1 MNGSHSK
8 FYVSIDIDMP
18 YLSKTH
24 LPYFIL
30 APVMSFVFNIV
41 PLLLLCLYPC
51 RCFQTCL
58 NRTGLQHHALYTF
71 MDAFQGLYKHKP
83 HDLRYFSALSLLAQ
97 IINLGLFS
105 TFRDYHPSTCYMVI
119 ANIVLLGIAR
129 PYRNKW
135 HNVIN
140 IALFTSM
147 LIILSQHPWK
157 QYIST
162 AFYFQIFFIL

>member
-8 FYVSIDIDMP
+8 LYVSIDTDMP
-18 YLSKTH
+18 YLSKAH

-30 APVMSFVFNIV
+30 AVAMSFVFNIV

-71 MDAFQGLYKHKP
+71 MDAFQGCEP
-83 HDLRYFSALSLLAQ
+83 HDLQHFSALSLLAQ
-97 IINLGLFS
+97 IFNLGS
-105 TFRDYHPSTCYMVI
+105 IFRDYHPSTCYMVI
-119 ANIVLLGIAR
+119 AVLLEMAR

-140 IALFTSM
+140 ITLFTSM
-147 LIILSQHPWK
+147 FIILFNFEYQLKSMP
-157 QYIST
+157 
-162 AFYFQIFFIL
+162 L